1 MNIWIFGNLTVA
13 FPGVHH
19 GEIMVGI
26 LIGINWDGKEWN
38 IMEYRDNVLG
48 CFGMFCRDLPEKRAF
63 SGVDLQATLSSD
75 LKM

>member
-26 LIGINWDGKEWN
+26 LIGINWDGKEWKR
-38 IMEYRDNVLG
+38 MEYNG
-48 CFGMFCRDLPEKRAF
+48 I
-63 SGVDLQATLSSD
+63 
-75 LKM
+75 